1 VIGSIAIAQL
11 RATIYFDMC
20 NHHATIRSADRDVRR
35 VTSNT
40 VCHLTRTSKE
50 TVKKRT
56 EENIWATDYEDYKE
70 RTTMLRNRYDRVDY
84 SFSFSTMYIN
94 STLAI
99 LVLVSSDCMFY

>member
-1 VIGSIAIAQL
+1 MPRYGQQIETIGAQK
-11 RATIYFDMC
+11 C
-20 NHHATIRSADRDVRR
+20 VRR

-40 VCHLTRTSKE
+40 VYHLTRTSKE
-50 TVKKRT
+50 TVKQKK